1 MCFTVADAL
10 VTALRIASSVLV
22 GDDPTSSTSLYVCAD
37 MTSPGRDGNSACRV
51 RADRDR
57 RQAYDELLLFPNEP
71 RHVDGR
77 MCVAPLPLRHVD
89 VDMVAP
95 DHRNGYVGVH
105 GAPRRAAF
113 IGQPEVGIFA
123 AKLGDA
129 GDRTVLDR
137 KLEGAVVDPLRP
149 GRRYD
154 GAHVDVAGLDDPF
167 GRDERPPVFDDRR
180 LHQGQRT
187 ITGFRIARSHSTRR
201 SREHGNYDY
210 PSVNMRTAH
219 AHWRSPF
226 LRYTGRHRK
235 QRL

>member
-1 MCFTVADAL
+1 M
-10 VTALRIASSVLV
+10 R
-22 GDDPTSSTSLYVCAD
+22 
-37 MTSPGRDGNSACRV
+37 
-51 RADRDR
+51 
-57 RQAYDELLLFPNEP
+57 
-71 RHVDGR
+71 
-77 MCVAPLPLRHVD
+77 VAPLPLRHVD

-187 ITGFRIARSHSTRR
+187 INGFRIARSHHTRR

-219 AHWRSPF
+219 AHWRSRSFDTPAG
-226 LRYTGRHRK
+226 TGSSAFEPSSTRIAALPHRSRARSRCRRRRRRAARRARRSPHPPAVRRPHHQPK
-235 QRL
+235 RNPSSTGIGEPAGLPSANGTNTTS